1 MLTRRRLLAATPFA
15 LAAVAAPF
23 RAAASS
29 RARRIA
35 AIDWAAAE
43 ALVALGATPVAVS
56 DTQYFRQRMPVT
68 LPESVADIGPFWE
81 INLERLAAI
90 APDAI
95 LANSSSL
102 TMTPAIGEI
111 APVEQVP
118 DRAEKG
124 KRFELAVAIMTHAA
138 RVAGV
143 PLADVDAH
151 LLDVEARLTVQRQ
164 QLGDTR
170 RPMLVLLPDQNG
182 RRTMVY
188 GEGSLPDA
196 VLKKLGLANAWT
208 GPVNA
213 NGLAQV
219 GLDALMPLDGATFVQ
234 VEIPTLKAR
243 TARSLAR
250 SALWQRL
257 EPIRAARSVT
267 IPQFHPFGGLPS
279 VTHFAETLVPAL
291 EGLPA

>member
-1 MLTRRRLLAATPFA
+1 MLTRRHLVASIPFA
-15 LAAVAAPF
+15 LAALAAPS
-23 RAAASS
+23 RAATESGLK
-29 RARRIA
+29 RVA

-43 ALVALGATPVAVS
+43 ALVALGAIPVAVS
-56 DTQYFRQRMPVT
+56 DTQYFRQRMPVS
-68 LPESVADIGPFWE
+68 LPETVADIGPFWE

-102 TMTPAIGEI
+102 VMTPAIADV
-111 APVEQVP
+111 APVAQVP
-118 DRAEKG
+118 DRAAKG
-124 KRFELAVAIMTHAA
+124 QRFELAVAIMRHAA
-138 RVAGV
+138 DTAGV
-143 PLADVDAH
+143 PGSDVDAFQQRI
-151 LLDVEARLTVQRQ
+151 ETRLSLMRQ
-164 QLGDTR
+164 GLGRAD

-182 RRTMVY
+182 RRAMVY

-196 VLKKLGLANAWT
+196 VLRKLGLANAWS

-219 GLDALMPLDGATFVQ
+219 GLDALMPLAGATFVQ
-234 VEIPTLKAR
+234 VEIPTLKLR
-243 TARSLAR
+243 TARSLGR

-257 EPIRAARSVT
+257 EPIRAQRSIT

-279 VTHFAETLVPAL
+279 AAHFAEMLVPAL
-291 EGLPA
+291 ERLPA